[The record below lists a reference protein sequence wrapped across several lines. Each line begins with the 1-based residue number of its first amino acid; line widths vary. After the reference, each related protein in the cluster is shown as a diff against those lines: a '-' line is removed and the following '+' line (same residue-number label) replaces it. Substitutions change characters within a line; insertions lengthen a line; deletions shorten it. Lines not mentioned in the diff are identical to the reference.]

1 MRFSCNHYQI
11 MNNQLVK
18 ISKWILGNTLYNK
31 LIFFFVLLPFSIS
44 LQFSFFLINQFIS
57 NYYNSKK
64 IYLQERWSI
73 FIFTYDLKLKKIQLV
88 RINFKLFEILKI
100 IFYNFGETTMIFRY
114 IIATL
119 CTITLCIVLYNF
131 PLAYL
136 WHLSLQWAR

>member
-31 LIFFFVLLPFSIS
+31 PIFFSSFCRFQYLFNFL
-44 LQFSFFLINQFIS
+44 FFLSINSFLIITTRRR
-57 NYYNSKK
+57 Y
-64 IYLQERWSI
+64 I
-73 FIFTYDLKLKKIQLV
+73 FKNDDRSLFFTYDLKRKKIKLA

-114 IIATL
+114 IIAAL

>member
-31 LIFFFVLLPFSIS
+31 PIFFSSFCRFQYLFNFL
-44 LQFSFFLINQFIS
+44 FFLSINSFLIITTRRR
-57 NYYNSKK
+57 Y
-64 IYLQERWSI
+64 I
-73 FIFTYDLKLKKIQLV
+73 FKNDDRSLFFTYDLKRKKIKLA

-114 IIATL
+114 IIAAL
-119 CTITLCIVLYNF
+119 CTITLCIVLHNF
-131 PLAYL
+131 LLAYL